1 MLGVGKRQV
10 LPVYLTDAVAVVP
23 RRTRTDFS
31 QQGRELLMS
40 RTSVSLDDAPLTRF
54 HLRVAAYTTG
64 GMFCDGYILGIV
76 GYALTQLT
84 PIMHLNDVWN
94 GLIGSSALMGIF
106 LGSLVFGWITD
117 KLGRQVVYMADLLF
131 FIVGSVLQ
139 YFVGNAVEL
148 FILRL
153 VMGFAVGADYAL
165 GPALLAEF
173 VPRKQRG
180 PILASLNAVWTVG
193 YVVAMIVGY
202 GLQGMSPN
210 AWRWMLASSAI
221 PAIIV
226 LLLRL
231 GTPESPRWLIRK
243 GRVDEARRIVKKYI
257 GENVDIDDL
266 LHEKPVRSS
275 YKKLFS
281 KQWRAR
287 TAFSGLF
294 WLCQVVPYFA
304 IFTFVPQILKGLHMT
319 NEFIGSLVLNLFLLA
334 GAAVGVVIMNKL
346 SRRFFTIW
354 SFFVMGISLLILGLW
369 PGVIS
374 LVITC
379 FAIFA
384 FVVSAAGN
392 LETVYPAEL
401 FPTDV
406 RASGVGVSAAIS
418 RIGAAGGTFALP
430 VAISSFGL
438 GPTMLIGAAIL
449 FIGMFLSMRWA
460 PETRTLSLAHASL
473 EVPLHPVSTPID
485 NN

>member
-1 MLGVGKRQV
+1 
-10 LPVYLTDAVAVVP
+10 
-23 RRTRTDFS
+23 
-31 QQGRELLMS
+31 MS
-40 RTSVSLDDAPLTRF
+40 GNSVSLDDAPLNGF

-84 PIMHLNDVWN
+84 PVMHLNAVWN
-94 GLIGSSALMGIF
+94 GLIGASALIGIF
-106 LGSLVFGWITD
+106 FGSLVFGWVTD
-117 KLGRQVVYMADLLF
+117 RLGRQVVYMADLVF
-131 FIVGSVLQ
+131 FILGSVLQ
-139 YFVGNAVEL
+139 FFVANAVEL

-153 VMGFAVGADYAL
+153 IMGFAVGADYAL

-193 YVVAMIVGY
+193 YVVSMIIGY
-202 GLQGMSPN
+202 GLQGAGPG
-210 AWRWMLASSAI
+210 AWRWMLASSAV

-257 GENVDIDDL
+257 GENVDIHDL
-266 LHEKPVRSS
+266 LQEKPVSS
-275 YKKLFS
+275 NYKKLFS
-281 KQWRAR
+281 KRWRSR

-304 IFTFVPQILKGLHMT
+304 IFTFVPQILKSLNMT
-319 NEFIGSLVLNLFLLA
+319 DPFVGSLVLNIFLLI
-334 GAAVGVVIMNKL
+334 GAVVGVVIMNKL

-354 SFFVMGISLLILGLW
+354 SFVVMGASLLILGIW
-369 PGVIS
+369 PSVVG

-379 FAIFA
+379 FAVFA

-418 RIGAAGGTFALP
+418 RVGAAAGTFALP
-430 VAISSFGL
+430 VAISAFGL

-449 FIGMFLSMRWA
+449 FIGMFISMKWA

-473 EVPLHPVSTPID
+473 EAEQATSFD
-485 NN
+485 SQMSS